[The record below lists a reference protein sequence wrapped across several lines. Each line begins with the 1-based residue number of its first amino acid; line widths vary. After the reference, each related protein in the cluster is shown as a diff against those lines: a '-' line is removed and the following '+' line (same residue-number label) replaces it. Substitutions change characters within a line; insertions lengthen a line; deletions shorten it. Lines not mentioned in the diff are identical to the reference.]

1 MIDKKDIL
9 SGQHIWFADKSNVGQ
24 IKVID
29 IDKDDIVHYTSYDG
43 NQYQKD
49 LSIPLSQMKNFYVN
63 PADAIVQAQDWISK
77 NLEVDPLDPTKLRP
91 KQQLYICD

>member
-1 MIDKKDIL
+1 
-9 SGQHIWFADKSNVGQ
+9 
-24 IKVID
+24 
-29 IDKDDIVHYTSYDG
+29 
-43 NQYQKD
+43 
-49 LSIPLSQMKNFYVN
+49 MKNFYVN